1 MPFQGRLPILTRP
14 FLVLYKVLVTVSNAA
29 GMFGIVLML
38 AMIFVDICGRAFFNS
53 PLAGV
58 PELVRL
64 MIVCIVFL
72 QLTRTLELGQ
82 LIRSEGLL
90 DVLPSVVTRVLE
102 IIYNLVGTGAL
113 WVIFVY
119 SWNPMLAA
127 LASHEVEASG
137 LVNVP
142 VFPVRLIV
150 VLGSGLVGIRFM
162 ADAILGLYSLLCGS
176 EPPPFEGLSMG
187 KL

>member
-1 MPFQGRLPILTRP
+1 MARQGKLQ
-14 FLVLYKVLVTVSNAA
+14 LVTWPLVTLYKVLVTVSNAA
-29 GMFGIVLML
+29 GML
-38 AMIFVDICGRAFFNS
+38 FVDICGRYFFNS

-90 DVLPSVVTRVLE
+90 ALLPSRVTRVLE
-102 IIYNLVGTGAL
+102 VIYSLAGAGAL
-113 WVIFVY
+113 WVILVY
-119 SWNPMLAA
+119 SWDPMLEA

-137 LVNVP
+137 LISVP

-150 VLGSGLVGIRFM
+150 VLGSGLAGIRFM
-162 ADAILGLYSLLCGS
+162 ADAMIGLYSLLTNPERAPVRGT
-176 EPPPFEGLSMG
+176 FHG
-187 KL
+187 

>member
-1 MPFQGRLPILTRP
+1 MPFQRSLQILTRP

-29 GMFGIVLML
+29 GMLGIVLML
-38 AMIFVDICGRAFFNS
+38 AMIFVDICGRYFFNS

-90 DVLPSVVTRVLE
+90 DLLPSAVTRVLE
-102 IIYNLVGTGAL
+102 VIYSLVGAGVL

-119 SWNPMLAA
+119 SWNPMLAS

-137 LVNVP
+137 LIDVP
-142 VFPVRLIV
+142 VFPVRLII
-150 VLGSGLVGIRFM
+150 VLGSGLAGIRFM
-162 ADAILGLYSLLCGS
+162 ADAMLGLYYLLCGS
-176 EPPPFEGLSMG
+176 EPPPVRGTFHG
-187 KL
+187 

>member
-1 MPFQGRLPILTRP
+1 MSFQGRLRIVIRP
-14 FLVLYKVLVTVSNAA
+14 FTALYKVLVTISNVA

-38 AMIFVDICGRAFFNS
+38 AMIFVDICGRVFFNS

-72 QLTRTLELGQ
+72 QLSRTLELGQ

-90 DVLPSVVTRVLE
+90 ALLPSRVTRVLE
-102 IIYNLVGTGAL
+102 VIYSLVGAGAL

-119 SWNPMLAA
+119 SWHPMLEA

-137 LVNVP
+137 LISVP

-150 VLGSGLVGIRFM
+150 LLGSGLVGIRFI
-162 ADAILGLYSLLCGS
+162 ANAVLGLYSLLCNPESLPIRGT
-176 EPPPFEGLSMG
+176 FHG
-187 KL
+187 